1 MKERE
6 EKIYNIIELLIIRI
20 ALIFAIIISLTA
32 FYLILSNHRLIG
44 FIPKA
49 LELFLLNVILII
61 SLFTAVSLIALN
73 EREIAICNKRKESN
87 NDWIC

>member
-1 MKERE
+1 MKE
-6 EKIYNIIELLIIRI
+6 KIHNIIDLLIIRI

-32 FYLILSNHRLIG
+32 FYLILSNHRLMG

-61 SLFTAVSLIALN
+61 SLFVTAVSHIALN
-73 EREIAICNKRKESN
+73 ERTIEFRKKRP
-87 NDWIC
+87 

>member
-1 MKERE
+1 MKD
-6 EKIYNIIELLIIRI
+6 KIYNIIELLIIKI
-20 ALIFAIIISLTA
+20 ALIVTIIISLTA
-32 FYLILSNHRLIG
+32 FYLILSNHKLIG

-61 SLFTAVSLIALN
+61 SLFTTAGLILLLN

-87 NDWIC
+87 ND